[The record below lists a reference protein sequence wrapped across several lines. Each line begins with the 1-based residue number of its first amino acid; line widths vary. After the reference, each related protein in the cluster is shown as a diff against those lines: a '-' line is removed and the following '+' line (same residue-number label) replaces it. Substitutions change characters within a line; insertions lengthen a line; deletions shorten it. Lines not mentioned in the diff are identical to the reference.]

1 MPYTD
6 SDEVRERLDRI
17 EMRLAA
23 LERLPPI
30 LPPLPGPQQNGL
42 MDWLETNPVIGGAL
56 LLGLVILVVKI
67 FV

>member
-30 LPPLPGPQQNGL
+30 LAPLPGQQQGGL

-56 LLGLVILVVKI
+56 LLSLVILIVKI